1 MRGLRAELAVPPPA
15 GRASADLGVVALSLT
30 TRLWR
35 TVRTTTDRYVGLRRE
50 NARLRREAGVK
61 DAFIAL
67 ASHELRAPAAVV
79 YGLSE
84 TLVERGNELGRGDL
98 EELHGVLRE
107 QTLRLNDLVTQLLDV
122 SRLEAR
128 VLPGEPEPLPVRAR
142 LEDLLQS
149 VAGDRADEVHLE
161 VGHDLEIVADPT
173 AFERIVS
180 NLITNA
186 MRHGRTPIEIRA
198 QQHDRHFRLT
208 VEDGGEG
215 VPEELVPFLFQRF
228 VRGNRA
234 AGSGLGL
241 SIAQSYAQANGGRI
255 LYHPGGRGGARFELV
270 LPAKRA

>member
-1 MRGLRAELAVPPPA
+1 
-15 GRASADLGVVALSLT
+15 
-30 TRLWR
+30 
-35 TVRTTTDRYVGLRRE
+35 
-50 NARLRREAGVK
+50 LRREAAVK

-84 TLVERGNELGRGDL
+84 TLVERGNELGCDDL
-98 EELHGVLRE
+98 DELHRVLRE
-107 QTLRLNDLVTQLLDV
+107 QTVRLNDLIIQLLDV
-122 SRLEAR
+122 SRLEAH
-128 VLPGEPEPLPVRAR
+128 VLPGEPEPLPVRER
-142 LEDLLQS
+142 LQDLLQS
-149 VAGDRADEVHLE
+149 VAGDRTDEIDLE
-161 VGHDLEIVADPT
+161 VAHDLEIVADPT

-180 NLITNA
+180 NLVTNA
-186 MRHGRTPIEIRA
+186 MRYGRTPIEIRA

-208 VEDGGEG
+208 VEDGGAG

-228 VRGNRA
+228 VRGKRA

-255 LYHPGGRGGARFELV
+255 LYQPGGRGGARFELV